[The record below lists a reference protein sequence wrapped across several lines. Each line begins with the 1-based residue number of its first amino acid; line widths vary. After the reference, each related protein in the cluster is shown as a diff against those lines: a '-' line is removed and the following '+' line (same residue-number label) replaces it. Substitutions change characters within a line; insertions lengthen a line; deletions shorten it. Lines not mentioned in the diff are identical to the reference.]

1 MPIRLLPP
9 ALVNRIA
16 AGEVIERPAAVLKEL
31 LENALD
37 AGARRIDVILENGG
51 KTLLVVEDDGGGI
64 PTDELLLAVERH
76 ATSKLEDEQLV
87 AIRTFGFRGEAL
99 PSIGA
104 VARLSITSATLK
116 GEAARITVTGGVVS
130 PVTPAARGQ
139 GTTVEVRD
147 LFFATPARLKFL
159 RSDAS
164 EWGAAADVLEKQALA
179 HCDVAFTCR
188 HHDRVLRQFSAQ
200 ATLRERAGA
209 ILGEDF
215 LAACQAVDATR
226 NDGTRLHGLSASPT
240 CSRSTSTSIHL
251 YVNRRPVFERSLTGA
266 LRAAYQD
273 VLAGGRFPLAVLFF
287 EIPEHLVDVNV
298 HPAKTEVRFADAS
311 GVRGFLIGAVRA
323 VLHQGAGVAPH
334 RASLRP
340 VAPVASPLVS
350 LLPVLP
356 LPAASAPVP
365 VHLAEPVRLY
375 EPYPREVAT
384 VSTIA
389 DPPLGMAVAQ
399 VFETYIVAH
408 RQDEMVLVDQHAA
421 HERLVYEQL
430 KADMTHGAQGQ
441 PLLTPEVVTLPVST
455 VEALLPL
462 SPALARLGLEVERFG
477 DGAVLVRSVPTLLK
491 NIPLAGL
498 LADVAGDGDGE
509 VLAEKLMEKLADIA
523 CRASVRAGRRLSV
536 PEMNA
541 LLRQMEATPAAS
553 QCNHGRPTYIRLQ
566 KGELE
571 RLFKRS

>member
-37 AGARRIDVILENGG
+37 AGATRIDVSVEHGG
-51 KTLLVVEDDGGGI
+51 KSLLVVEDDGGGI
-64 PTDELLLAVERH
+64 RADELSLAVERH
-76 ATSKLEDEQLV
+76 ATSKLEDEHLV
-87 AIRTFGFRGEAL
+87 TIRTFGFRGEAL

-104 VARLSITSATLK
+104 VARLSITSATAM

-130 PVTPAARGQ
+130 PVSPAARGQ

-188 HHDRVLRQFSAQ
+188 HHGRVLRQFSTP
-200 ATLRERAGA
+200 ATLRERAGG
-209 ILGEDF
+209 ILGDDF
-215 LAACQAVDATR
+215 LAACQEVDAMR
-226 NDGTRLHGLSASPT
+226 NDGTRLHGLIASPT

-251 YVNRRPVFERSLTGA
+251 YVNRRPVFERALTGA

-287 EIPEHLVDVNV
+287 EVPEHLVDVNV

-334 RASLRP
+334 RVLLRP
-340 VAPVASPLVS
+340 VVASSCVAPLPS
-350 LLPVLP
+350 LP
-356 LPAASAPVP
+356 LPAVQPLRLAEPMQSYEPAPVP
-365 VHLAEPVRLY
+365 VPQPAAV
-375 EPYPREVAT
+375 
-384 VSTIA
+384 
-389 DPPLGMAVAQ
+389 DPPLGFAVAQ

-408 RQDEMVLVDQHAA
+408 RHDEMVLVDQHAA

-430 KADMTHGAQGQ
+430 KADLAVGAAGQ
-441 PLLTPEVVTLPVST
+441 PLLTPEVVTLPAST
-455 VEALLPL
+455 VEAVVPL
-462 SPALARLGLEVERFG
+462 APALARLGLEVERFG
-477 DGAVLVRSVPTLLK
+477 DGAVLVRSVPALLK

-498 LADVAGDGDGE
+498 LAD
-509 VLAEKLMEKLADIA
+509 LAEHGGALEEKLTEKLADVA
-523 CRASVRAGRRLSV
+523 CRASVRAGRRLSI

-571 RLFKRS
+571 RLFKR